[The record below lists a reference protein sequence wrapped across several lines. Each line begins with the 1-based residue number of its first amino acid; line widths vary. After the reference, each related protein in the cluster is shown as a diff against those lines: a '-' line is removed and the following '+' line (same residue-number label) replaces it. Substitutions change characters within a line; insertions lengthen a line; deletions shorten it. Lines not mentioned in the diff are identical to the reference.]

1 MTTSTLRAW
10 GGAIAVSLPK
20 KILGLVGL
28 KAGSEV
34 RVTVED
40 GKIVLLPA
48 QARLSLRQLEKEQQ
62 ALERKLGRAL
72 RHPQWLEDE
81 PRGREIL

>member
-1 MTTSTLRAW
+1 MTTSTRRTW

-20 KILGLVGL
+20 KILGLLGL

-34 RVTVED
+34 EVKVEN

-48 QARLSLRQLEKEQQ
+48 QPRFSLEQLEKEQQ
-62 ALERKLGRAL
+62 ALERKLGGPLGDSRWSQDG
-72 RHPQWLEDE
+72 PQ
-81 PRGREIL
+81 GRESL

>member
-1 MTTSTLRAW
+1 VTTSTLRTW

-20 KILGLVGL
+20 KILGLLGL

-34 RVTVED
+34 EVKVEN

-48 QARLSLRQLEKEQQ
+48 QPRFSLEQLEKEQQ
-62 ALERKLGRAL
+62 ALERKLGGPLGDSRWL
-72 RHPQWLEDE
+72 QGGPQ
-81 PRGREIL
+81 GRESL